1 MRKIQNLAVG
11 LTLALIAA
19 TPSAVASTDLVYFGS
34 APPAGR
40 PGPGGRPPQVNPHA
54 PPNSIYAARFDE
66 MTGQLTSL
74 GQVTK
79 LDRPTWIVANPEQ
92 PIIYSVN
99 ELGNFGAVQGQV
111 VAYKVNPSNG
121 GLAEINRVEAG
132 GGGTTNLFLDQAS
145 QTIFTANYGT
155 GQVSAVP
162 IKPDGS
168 LGALTSV
175 VQDYG
180 SGPSPRQQGPHA
192 HAVGLDPSH
201 QWLFVPDLGADRM
214 FEYHFNDATRTLTP
228 ANPPYHQFAPGT
240 GPRHLAF
247 SADGR
252 FIYMESELTAKVY
265 VFALDAKTG
274 KVSEVQQVSGVPA
287 GFTGETS
294 GAEIAVS
301 RDGRFVY
308 TSNRG
313 DDTLEAYARKQS
325 SGKLTEIQRLPAQG
339 KNPWSF
345 AIDPSAHWLLVTD
358 QASNEVV
365 VLKINPR
372 TGKLSASGMSMPCL
386 SPVSATFWVQ

>member
-1 MRKIQNLAVG
+1 
-11 LTLALIAA
+11 
-19 TPSAVASTDLVYFGS
+19 
-34 APPAGR
+34 
-40 PGPGGRPPQVNPHA
+40 
-54 PPNSIYAARFDE
+54 
-66 MTGQLTSL
+66 
-74 GQVTK
+74 
-79 LDRPTWIVANPEQ
+79 
-92 PIIYSVN
+92 
-99 ELGNFGAVQGQV
+99 
-111 VAYKVNPSNG
+111 
-121 GLAEINRVEAG
+121 
-132 GGGTTNLFLDQAS
+132 
-145 QTIFTANYGT
+145 
-155 GQVSAVP
+155 
-162 IKPDGS
+162 
-168 LGALTSV
+168 
-175 VQDYG
+175 
-180 SGPSPRQQGPHA
+180 
-192 HAVGLDPSH
+192 
-201 QWLFVPDLGADRM
+201 
-214 FEYHFNDATRTLTP
+214 
-228 ANPPYHQFAPGT
+228 
-240 GPRHLAF
+240 
-247 SADGR
+247 
-252 FIYMESELTAKVY
+252 MESELTAKVY

-287 GFTGETS
+287 GFSGETS